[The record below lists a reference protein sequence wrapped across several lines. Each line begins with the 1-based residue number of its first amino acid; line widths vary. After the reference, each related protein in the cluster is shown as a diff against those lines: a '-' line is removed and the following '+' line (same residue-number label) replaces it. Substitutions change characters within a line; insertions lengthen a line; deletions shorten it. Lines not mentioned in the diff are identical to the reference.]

1 MYLAGYRLTVYSKS
15 YIIVVMDSILDRI
28 NQAEKSISTVK
39 SKVAYKDL
47 RKMLA
52 GVDKVVTQLSQ
63 ESVECRRIKRD
74 TSKYQDLIVEANQ
87 LLDNLEQHITFASLI
102 G

>member
-1 MYLAGYRLTVYSKS
+1 
-15 YIIVVMDSILDRI
+15 MDTILDRI

-39 SKVAYKDL
+39 SKVAYRDL

-52 GVDKVVTQLSQ
+52 GVDKVITQMSQ
-63 ESVECRRIKRD
+63 ESVECRRLKR
-74 TSKYQDLIVEANQ
+74 TTPKYQDLLTEATQ